1 MKIREV
7 LATKY
12 VHPDIDRILK
22 KYQKQ
27 AKGRAKMG
35 YHPIMAYPYR
45 VKSIK

>member
-12 VHPDIDRILK
+12 VHPDVDRILK

-27 AKGRAKMG
+27 AKGRAKMAEKRRLAREG
-35 YHPIMAYPYR
+35 NGL
-45 VKSIK
+45 SL